1 MAEAA
6 ALYSARVMH
15 RRVKPA
21 YRFVY
26 RVFYLLLDI
35 DRVDEGLS
43 PLRLLSHNRFNW
55 FSFHE
60 RDFGPGR
67 DRPLRGWLEGLLREH
82 GIELDGGRV
91 RLLCMPRVLGY
102 VFNPISI
109 FYCEHADG
117 GLRAILCQVNN
128 TFGERHYYLLADGGR
143 PMAYEMAH
151 SADKVF
157 HVSPFIGMSARY
169 RFRFTRPCD
178 RLSLVIREARDEH
191 VFLTAALSGQRTRLD
206 DRTLLAHGLGRPLM
220 TLKVIAAIHWQA
232 LKIWFRGG
240 RFHRKPP
247 PPQKEV
253 S

>member
-6 ALYSARVMH
+6 AFYSAQVMH
-15 RRVKPA
+15 RRTRPA

-35 DRVDEGLS
+35 DRVDEGLA

-55 FSFHE
+55 MSFHE
-60 RDFGPGR
+60 RDFGPGEE
-67 DRPLRGWLEGLLREH
+67 RPLRPWIEALLQRH
-82 GIELDGGRV
+82 GIALAGGCV

-102 VFNPISI
+102 VFNPISV
-109 FYCEHADG
+109 FFCEHADG
-117 GLRAILCQVNN
+117 TLRAILCQVNN

-143 PMAYEMAH
+143 SMAYEAAH
-151 SADKVF
+151 SAEKVL

-169 RFRFTRPCD
+169 RFRFTRPGE
-178 RLSLVIREARDEH
+178 RLALVIREARDAQ
-191 VFLTAALSGQRTRLD
+191 VFLSAALSGRRRPLD
-206 DRTLLAHGLGRPLM
+206 DRTLLAHGVGRPLM

-232 LKIWFRGG
+232 LKIWRRGG

-247 PPQKEV
+247 PPRTEV